1 MTYPVCVE
9 GDILDQDVE
18 VIVNSWNRN
27 IIPWWLLLL
36 QGVSGAIKRSGGTGP
51 FREVARYGPIPL
63 GEARMTGAGT
73 LPFKAIIHV
82 AGINMLWH
90 ANEYS
95 ITNSVVNAMSI
106 VNAEEFGSVAF
117 PLIGAGSGT
126 RGEESSL
133 KLMMRAFAGIRTDA
147 DVRIVRYRVNS

>member
-1 MTYPVCVE
+1 
-9 GDILDQDVE
+9 
-18 VIVNSWNRN
+18 
-27 IIPWWLLLL
+27 
-36 QGVSGAIKRSGGTGP
+36 
-51 FREVARYGPIPL
+51 
-63 GEARMTGAGT
+63 MTGAGT